1 MGYYQTPIKGKVF
14 TRESRIAFTT
24 IMITTVF
31 KKRMYRADF
40 HWGLTGYPSM
50 LDTSVHGKSAKEV
63 IAKVEE
69 FFNTKLLPEEIE
81 MVE

>member
-1 MGYYQTPIKGKVF
+1 MGYYQTPVKGKVF
-14 TRESRIAFTT
+14 TRESGIAFTT
-24 IMITTVF
+24 IEITTVF
-31 KKRMYRADF
+31 KKRMYKADF
-40 HWGLTGYPSM
+40 QWGLTGYPNM
-50 LDTSVHGKSAKEV
+50 LNTTVHGKSRDEV